1 MKILGT
7 LSFNS
12 VHCGRCGWV
21 EFLSTAEAFSVSF
34 IGSWV
39 FADTVL
45 DFDFVADCHRC
56 FSSL

>member
-1 MKILGT
+1 MT
-7 LSFNS
+7 LSFNN
-12 VHCGRCGWV
+12 VHCAGCSWV
-21 EFLSTAEAFSVSF
+21 KFLSTAEAFSVSF

-45 DFDFVADCHRC
+45 GFDFVADCHRF